1 MGKEQ
6 GRRGGREEIRER
18 ERKVVCIIAHIFL
31 GIISWPSGIGF
42 Y

>member
-18 ERKVVCIIAHIFL
+18 ERKVVCIISHIFL